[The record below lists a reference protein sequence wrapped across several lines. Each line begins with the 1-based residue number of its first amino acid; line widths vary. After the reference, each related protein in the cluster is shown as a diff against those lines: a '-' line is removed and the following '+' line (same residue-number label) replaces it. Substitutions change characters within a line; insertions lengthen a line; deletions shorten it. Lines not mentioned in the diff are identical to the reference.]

1 VEVEDVAEI
10 RRRLTVVPETMPHE
24 VLRVVAMLLSRRL
37 MPIRK
42 GIAAHWST
50 KQVGALP
57 TSRFYL
63 FMPKNRFFHIMGYL
77 HFSNNKSPQV
87 ALDRAWKIRPVVDVL
102 QRTFARGYRAPR
114 T

>member
-63 FMPKNRFFHIMGYL
+63 FFHIMGDL